1 MQRIMMKKVPE
12 KLINKKVFLLDMGTL
27 VAGTK
32 YRGEFESRMKSI
44 LEEATDPTNNI
55 ILFIDELHTIIGSKR
70 CRSDAQT
77 TPLKGENQTY
87 RCDYF

>member
-32 YRGEFESRMKSI
+32 YRGEFESRMVPKKR
-44 LEEATDPTNNI
+44 
-55 ILFIDELHTIIGSKR
+55 SK
-70 CRSDAQT
+70 
-77 TPLKGENQTY
+77 
-87 RCDYF
+87 

>member
-1 MQRIMMKKVPE
+1 MKKVPE

-55 ILFIDELHTIIGSKR
+55 ILFIDEIHMVV
-70 CRSDAQT
+70 
-77 TPLKGENQTY
+77 
-87 RCDYF
+87 